1 VNEHIAEFE
10 ELLEQLLERSES
22 DCGLDAAELG
32 IVVRR
37 FREMF
42 DLLVRLGVAATRV
55 PDTRGHVLRLLRTVR
70 SLRHR
75 CGLAL
80 MFIERGATEEA
91 VRVLRLGVGDRG
103 TIPSGSA
110 VPDDLG

>member
-1 VNEHIAEFE
+1 MNEHIAEFE

-22 DCGLDAAELG
+22 DLGLDGGELT

-37 FREMF
+37 FRQMF
-42 DLLVRLGVAATRV
+42 DLLVRLGVAATRL
-55 PDTRGHVLRLLRTVR
+55 PDSRGHVLRLLRTTR

-80 MFIERGATEEA
+80 MFIERGATDDA

-103 TIPSGSA
+103 TVPSGEA
-110 VPDDLG
+110 LPDDFG